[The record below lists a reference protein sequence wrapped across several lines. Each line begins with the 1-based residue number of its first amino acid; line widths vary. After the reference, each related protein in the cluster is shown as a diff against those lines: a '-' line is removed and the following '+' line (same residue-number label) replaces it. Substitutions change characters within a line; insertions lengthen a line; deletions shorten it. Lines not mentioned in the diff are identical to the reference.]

1 MSLRVDK
8 RELAK
13 LAKTMNE
20 ETTYIVAVGLRNE
33 MTMHV
38 EVRDLGGRQKVSD
51 LQSLIFPER

>member
-8 RELAK
+8 RESLPR
-13 LAKTMNE
+13 LMNE
-20 ETTYIVAVGLRNE
+20 EITYIVAVGLRNE

-51 LQSLIFPER
+51 LKA